1 MGKVGWR
8 RLWWLGC
15 AEAVVLLLVG
25 VRGGR
30 IETAVG
36 FGESSCSVHVSETG
50 VTMLVVS

>member
-1 MGKVGWR
+1 M
-8 RLWWLGC
+8 GC

-25 VRGGR
+25 VGGGR

-36 FGESSCSVHVSETG
+36 FGESSCSMYVSEKG